1 MVELEHR
8 DLIQKLFTAG
18 ITNGGE
24 IHRRTA
30 IPRST
35 VFRILGKLRRN
46 ENIQRKTGTGKQRI
60 LQVDDGRSLVSLAN
74 QNRNMSIRKITRRFN
89 QIREKNVSHEMV
101 RKELRRRGYR
111 HKVARN
117 IPMLTD
123 RHKQQRLLWVKNN
136 KRTDWERVVF
146 TDDMSIWLA
155 GGKIRLWC
163 KGDKQAFKPS
173 NKHSPKLH
181 VWDAFSARGT
191 FPLKVFKENM
201 TGELYTNILNECLL
215 MQA

>member
-24 IHRRTA
+24 IHRGTA

-74 QNRNMSIRKITRRFN
+74 QNRKIRKITRRFN
-89 QIREKNVSHEMV
+89 QIREKNVSHETV
-101 RKELRRRGYR
+101 RKELRRRG
-111 HKVARN
+111 VQ
-117 IPMLTD
+117 T
-123 RHKQQRLLWVKNN
+123 Q
-136 KRTDWERVVF
+136 
-146 TDDMSIWLA
+146 
-155 GGKIRLWC
+155 GC
-163 KGDKQAFKPS
+163 KEYS
-173 NKHSPKLH
+173 
-181 VWDAFSARGT
+181 DANG
-191 FPLKVFKENM
+191 
-201 TGELYTNILNECLL
+201 
-215 MQA
+215 